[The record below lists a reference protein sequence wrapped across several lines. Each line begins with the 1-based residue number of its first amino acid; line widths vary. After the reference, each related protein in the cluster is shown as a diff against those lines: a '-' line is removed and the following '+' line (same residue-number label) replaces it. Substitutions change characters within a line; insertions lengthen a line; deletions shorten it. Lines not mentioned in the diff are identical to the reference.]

1 MTLKMK
7 NSSPLQHTGLHI
19 QLQLYWLKFAL
30 KSGWQMRGLN
40 LSGTFWWRVLKSWI
54 KMLGLRHW
62 TTLRQWCVR
71 SGTRKTVQRKTEL
84 AKVQRWDRGR
94 GKCAEEAAVVQAGL
108 NTNAVMC
115 CAALSR
121 SVVSDSWQP
130 LDCSPPGSS
139 VHGILQARILEW
151 VARPSSRGSS
161 QSRNWTQVS
170 CIAGRFFTVWAT
182 REAHVYW
189 SG

>member
-71 SGTRKTVQRKTEL
+71 SGAGKTVQRKTEL

-115 CAALSR
+115 CAALRLVAQSCLILGNPWT
-121 SVVSDSWQP
+121 VA
-130 LDCSPPGSS
+130 
-139 VHGILQARILEW
+139 LQAP
-151 VARPSSRGSS
+151 PS
-161 QSRNWTQVS
+161 TE
-170 CIAGRFFTVWAT
+170 FF
-182 REAHVYW
+182 RQEY
-189 SG
+189 